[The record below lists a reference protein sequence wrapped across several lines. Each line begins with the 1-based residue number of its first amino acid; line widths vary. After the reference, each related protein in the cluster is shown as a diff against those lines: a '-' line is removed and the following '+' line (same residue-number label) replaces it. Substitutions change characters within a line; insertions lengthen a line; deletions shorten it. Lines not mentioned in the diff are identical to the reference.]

1 MKQRASTKMKKLNK
15 KNKHQESMG
24 RDLNRVIK
32 GWHRKRIPV
41 EDAVELSIDFI
52 VNFAFYA
59 CKEASV
65 ANHLIVSAISRELI
79 LSGEVNES
87 DTIIH

>member
-1 MKQRASTKMKKLNK
+1 
-15 KNKHQESMG
+15 MG

-41 EDAVELSIDFI
+41 EDAVELSTHFM
-52 VNFAFYA
+52 VNFAFHV
-59 CKEASV
+59 CEAKD
-65 ANHLIVSAISRELI
+65 ANHLIATAISRELI
-79 LSGEVNES
+79 LSGEVDES

>member
-1 MKQRASTKMKKLNK
+1 MKQRASTKTKKLNK
-15 KNKHQESMG
+15 KNKHQESMA
-24 RDLNRVIK
+24 RDLDRVIR

-41 EDAVELSIDFI
+41 EDAVELSIDFM
-52 VNFAFYA
+52 VNFAFLA

>member
-1 MKQRASTKMKKLNK
+1 
-15 KNKHQESMG
+15 MG
-24 RDLNRVIK
+24 RDLNRGIK

>member
-1 MKQRASTKMKKLNK
+1 MA
-15 KNKHQESMG
+15 
-24 RDLNRVIK
+24 RDLNSLIK

-41 EDAVELSIDFI
+41 EDAVEISIDFI

>member
-1 MKQRASTKMKKLNK
+1 MAK
-15 KNKHQESMG
+15 
-24 RDLNRVIK
+24 DLERVIRS
-32 GWHRKRIPV
+32 WQRKRIPV
-41 EDAVELSIDFI
+41 EDTVELSIDFM
-52 VNFAFYA
+52 VNFAFLA